1 MHFYYHHDNFNIVV
15 FFEIHN
21 VLRSR
26 KYDDDE
32 FFMFARGHT

>member
-1 MHFYYHHDNFNIVV
+1 MHFYGHHDNFNIVV